1 MTLAKI
7 EKEEN
12 ISSERMEKALKVLE
26 LIENGTFE
34 QLFLKKFL
42 EGIKCNK
49 DLTDFIQTNNTTEEG
64 ALLWII
70 LKSMFVTTAPK
81 STTQPNAITANGY

>member
-34 QLFLKKFL
+34 QLFLNKFL

-49 DLTDFIQTNNTTEEG
+49 DLTDFIQTNKTPEEGG
-64 ALLWII
+64 ALL
-70 LKSMFVTTAPK
+70 
-81 STTQPNAITANGY
+81 

>member
-7 EKEEN
+7 EKEEK
-12 ISSERMEKALKVLE
+12 ISSSERMEKALKVLE

-34 QLFLKKFL
+34 QIFLKKFL

-64 ALLWII
+64 ALL
-70 LKSMFVTTAPK
+70 
-81 STTQPNAITANGY
+81 

>member
-26 LIENGTFE
+26 LTENGTFE
-34 QLFLKKFL
+34 QIFLNKFL

-49 DLTDFIQTNNTTEEG
+49 DLTDFIQTATTSG
-64 ALLWII
+64 
-70 LKSMFVTTAPK
+70 SDVHV
-81 STTQPNAITANGY
+81 

>member
-12 ISSERMEKALKVLE
+12 ISSERLEKALKVLE

-34 QLFLKKFL
+34 QLFLNKFL

-64 ALLWII
+64 VLL
-70 LKSMFVTTAPK
+70 
-81 STTQPNAITANGY
+81 

>member
-1 MTLAKI
+1 MALAKI
-7 EKEEN
+7 EKEEV
-12 ISSERMEKALKVLE
+12 SSERLEKALKVLE

-49 DLTDFIQTNNTTEEG
+49 DLTDFIQTQNSQEEDMG
-64 ALLWII
+64 AML
-70 LKSMFVTTAPK
+70 
-81 STTQPNAITANGY
+81 

>member
-1 MTLAKI
+1 MAVQKIILKISDSDFMTLAKI
-7 EKEEN
+7 ENEEN

-49 DLTDFIQTNNTTEEG
+49 DLTDFIQTNNSTEEG
-64 ALLWII
+64 ALL
-70 LKSMFVTTAPK
+70 
-81 STTQPNAITANGY
+81 

>member
-1 MTLAKI
+1 MAVQKIILKISDSDFMTLAKI
-7 EKEEN
+7 ENEEN

-34 QLFLKKFL
+34 QIFLNKFL

-49 DLTDFIQTNNTTEEG
+49 DLTDFIQTATTSG
-64 ALLWII
+64 
-70 LKSMFVTTAPK
+70 SDVHV
-81 STTQPNAITANGY
+81 

>member
-12 ISSERMEKALKVLE
+12 ISSERLEKALKVLE

-34 QLFLKKFL
+34 QLFLNKFL

-64 ALLWII
+64 ALL
-70 LKSMFVTTAPK
+70 
-81 STTQPNAITANGY
+81 